1 MMCLRLNFRVLA
13 ILILSCLTA
22 AVGRGQSSNLFWQS
36 QSIYQIITDRFY
48 NGDTNNDNAEGYY
61 SPQNPTGVHGGDFE
75 GIEQKLD
82 YIKALGATAIW
93 ISPIVLNTEGQFH
106 GYSGWNFYEVAPH
119 WGSISNLQHLV
130 QAAHARGILV
140 IDDIIVNHAGDLVTG
155 SGSGYPAFNFPTGYP
170 LKYVNNS
177 KTYPAPFNLSATNPS
192 LTNIFH
198 NYGNIANYNDPT
210 QTVLGW
216 LSGLNDFRTETP
228 YVRSNMAAIYQYW
241 IGQIGFDAFR
251 VDTALEVDTGF
262 WQSFC
267 PAIHSYAA
275 TNGNTNFFMF
285 AEADNGSDS
294 VVGPYT
300 GAEGGGPFKFD
311 SAVDYPLYYII
322 NSVFAT
328 GSGNTAQID
337 SHYAAVAADYDP
349 ASQMQLVTFLDN
361 HDNPRFLSTSA
372 ANNNTNALNLAL
384 AFLYTARGIPCLYYG
399 TEQGFDGTTDP
410 NDREDMFAGE
420 FKDGP
425 SGTVSQLSSPGVDNF
440 NMAHPLFLWAAK
452 LNNFRRLYPALTL
465 GAHVERWD
473 TSGAPGL
480 FAYSRVFDQQE
491 VFVVLNLA
499 AASQTLPARTLTYP
513 TGTVLVNLLNTNE
526 TYILASGS
534 QTPAIAV
541 PATTAK
547 IFIAQSQ
554 WQPLDPVVVSASPV
568 HWTTNVQTTSPIV
581 VQFSKSMDT
590 NSVQAAFSTS
600 PSVNGSF
607 AWSTANLPNDTVTFY
622 PGGGGFPQLT
632 NIMVKVTNSAFDA
645 VSGKTLFAPFE
656 MTFQTGPSPGTV
668 QISSPETN
676 GMVIPMGTNT
686 TYLIHIC
693 FTSFLDTNDPG
704 MFQLSINGVL
714 QPQSSFIFRPPGS
727 VAGCP
732 GMRSLLYNWSGAS
745 PGTNIIQITYSN
757 NAVVLNDT
765 RNVIVLPPFAISGLA
780 NHNQSIVWSSV
791 PGVNYIVLATTN
803 LSQPFVPVSSV
814 IQANDWSTSFLDV
827 SNSPLA
833 PQKFYEIEVVP

>member
-1 MMCLRLNFRVLA
+1 M
-13 ILILSCLTA
+13 
-22 AVGRGQSSNLFWQS
+22 
-36 QSIYQIITDRFY
+36 
-48 NGDTNNDNAEGYY
+48 
-61 SPQNPTGVHGGDFE
+61 
-75 GIEQKLD
+75 
-82 YIKALGATAIW
+82 
-93 ISPIVLNTEGQFH
+93 
-106 GYSGWNFYEVAPH
+106 
-119 WGSISNLQHLV
+119 
-130 QAAHARGILV
+130 
-140 IDDIIVNHAGDLVTG
+140 
-155 SGSGYPAFNFPTGYP
+155 
-170 LKYVNNS
+170 
-177 KTYPAPFNLSATNPS
+177 
-192 LTNIFH
+192 
-198 NYGNIANYNDPT
+198 
-210 QTVLGW
+210 
-216 LSGLNDFRTETP
+216 
-228 YVRSNMAAIYQYW
+228 
-241 IGQIGFDAFR
+241 
-251 VDTALEVDTGF
+251 
-262 WQSFC
+262 
-267 PAIHSYAA
+267 
-275 TNGNTNFFMF
+275 
-285 AEADNGSDS
+285 
-294 VVGPYT
+294 
-300 GAEGGGPFKFD
+300 
-311 SAVDYPLYYII
+311 YYII

-372 ANNNTNALNLAL
+372 ANNNTNALALAL

-420 FKDGP
+420 FKDSSEGM
-425 SGTVSQLSSPGVDNF
+425 VSQLSSPGVDNF
-440 NMAHPLFLWAAK
+440 NMTYPLFLWVAQ

-465 GAHVERWD
+465 GSHVKQWD

-480 FAYSRVFDQQE
+480 FAYSRVLNQQE

-499 AASQTLPARTLTYP
+499 GTSQTLPARTLTYP
-513 TGTVLVNLLNTNE
+513 AGTVLVNLLNTNE

-534 QTPAIAV
+534 QTPPIAV

-554 WQPLDPVVVSASPV
+554 WQPLDPVVVGNSPA
-568 HWTTNVQTTSPIV
+568 HWTTNVQATSPIV

-590 NSVQAAFSTS
+590 NSIQAAFSTS

-607 AWSTANLPNDTVTFY
+607 TWSTANLPNDTMTFI
-622 PGGGGFPQLT
+622 PGGGGFPQLS
-632 NIMVKVTNSAFDA
+632 NIMVMVTNSAFDA

-676 GMVIPMGTNT
+676 GTVVPMGTNT

-693 FTSFLDTNDPG
+693 FTSFLDTNDPS
-704 MFQLSINGVL
+704 MFQLSINGAL

-732 GMRSLLYNWSGAS
+732 GMRSLLYNWTGAS
-745 PGTNIIQITYSN
+745 QGTNIIQITYSN

-765 RNVIVLPPFAISGLA
+765 RSVIVLPPFAISGLA
-780 NHNQSIVWSSV
+780 NHNQSVVWSSI

-814 IQANDWSTSFLDV
+814 IQANDWSTSFLDA